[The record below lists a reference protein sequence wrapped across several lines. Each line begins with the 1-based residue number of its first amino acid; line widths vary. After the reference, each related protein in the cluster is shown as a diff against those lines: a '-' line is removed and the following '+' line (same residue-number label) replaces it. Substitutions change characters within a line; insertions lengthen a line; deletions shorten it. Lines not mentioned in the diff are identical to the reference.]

1 MDEGADILWFFF
13 LFSFFFFC
21 GSFFLLEVAS
31 HQEWKTDVTSWG
43 INVMV

>member
-13 LFSFFFFC
+13 LFFFC